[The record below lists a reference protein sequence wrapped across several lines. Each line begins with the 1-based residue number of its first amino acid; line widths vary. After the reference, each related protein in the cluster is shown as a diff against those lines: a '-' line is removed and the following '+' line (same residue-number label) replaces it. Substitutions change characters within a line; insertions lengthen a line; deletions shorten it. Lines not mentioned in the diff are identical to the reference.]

1 MRKYESE
8 IKSDLQV
15 FPSIFNAERIM
26 FQDWSDGKRFTK
38 KSRSKTFVSIYFIFH
53 FIYIV
58 FFFSLFI

>member
-38 KSRSKTFVSIYFIFH
+38 KSRS
-53 FIYIV
+53 
-58 FFFSLFI
+58 